1 MDRRSRPQHDLVRVR
16 VTVRATARARA
27 TVRVRARA
35 RVRVSPQ
42 HDQSRWRTVE
52 LCPLHLGRVRDRA
65 RVRVRDR
72 ARVRVRDRV
81 GVGVRVRVRVRGP
94 LHRLRSCSVTRCSPL
109 LPSGTT
115 SYTSMLRSCPP
126 HATSP
131 PAYSPLPGA
140 NLTSSTCPRVAGSEE
155 GRAVSERWLGERWL
169 RASGGSKLRTRFPFS
184 LW

>member
-16 VTVRATARARA
+16 GRVRATATARP
-27 TVRVRARA
+27 TVRVRVRA

-42 HDQSRWRTVE
+42 QDQSRWRTVE

-81 GVGVRVRVRVRGP
+81 GVRVRVRVRVRGP

-126 HATSP
+126 HASSP
-131 PAYSPLPGA
+131 PAYRPLPGA
-140 NLTSSTCPRVAGSEE
+140 NLTSSSALVRV
-155 GRAVSERWLGERWL
+155 LGL
-169 RASGGSKLRTRFPFS
+169 ALGVGLG
-184 LW
+184 LALGLGCLG